1 MHSTTS
7 SSINQL
13 IGRLALAVM
22 PALLVTSVTPV
33 FAQLAITCPADI
45 TVSND
50 QGLCSAVVDYPA
62 PIVTGSVGDT
72 VVTCIPDSGSAFPVG
87 TNEVICAATDSVTNQ
102 ASCSFTITVEDTEPP
117 VITDVSVSKSMLWPP
132 NHKLVKVAVNYQDS
146 DNCDSSPICTL
157 SVTSNE
163 AEDGRGDGHTSQDWK
178 VLNAHMVKLRAERS
192 GQGDGRI
199 YTITITCTDE
209 NGNAA
214 SEDVTVLVPHS
225 RGRGAGSQG
234 NNRGDNGIGKGH
246 HLGNGRAHGS

>member
-1 MHSTTS
+1 MHLTTS
-7 SSINQL
+7 TSNNQL
-13 IGRLALAVM
+13 ASRLAFAAML
-22 PALLVTSVTPV
+22 ALLVTSVTPV

-45 TVSND
+45 TVPND

-62 PIVTGSVGDT
+62 PIVTGSVGDP
-72 VVTCIPDSGSAFPVG
+72 VVTCTPASGSAFPVG
-87 TNEVICAATDSVTNQ
+87 TNEVICAATDILTNQ

-117 VITDVSVSKSMLWPP
+117 VITDVTVSKSMLWPP

-163 AEDGRGDGHTSQDWK
+163 AENGQGDGHTSQDWK
-178 VLNAHMVKLRAERS
+178 VLNAHKVKLRAERS
-192 GQGDGRI
+192 GRGDGRI

-209 NGNAA
+209 SGNAA
-214 SEDVTVLVPHS
+214 SEDVTVLVPHC

-234 NNRGDNGIGKGH
+234 NNRGGNGKGH
-246 HLGNGRAHGS
+246 GGGKGRGQGF